1 MTHHPRPT
9 PQRSGSAAAKPPFR
23 WVLTDHAIARVT
35 PPAPSHPVDR
45 LRALG
50 AEGYV
55 DRCKR
60 CGAGRVHHLDA
71 GLWRCECGASRPTRR
86 PMGRRGL
93 LITAGT
99 ALIVCGALAWL
110 SSARSLL
117 RASAELGTVAYV
129 GSEACTACHDDR
141 HASWQRTFHRT
152 MTQDAS
158 ASKVQTAMPS
168 GLRFIA
174 ITPCRSMAP
183 SSRFPLP
190 GCANAA

>member
-1 MTHHPRPT
+1 
-9 PQRSGSAAAKPPFR
+9 
-23 WVLTDHAIARVT
+23 
-35 PPAPSHPVDR
+35 
-45 LRALG
+45 
-50 AEGYV
+50 
-55 DRCKR
+55 
-60 CGAGRVHHLDA
+60 
-71 GLWRCECGASRPTRR
+71 
-86 PMGRRGL
+86 MGRRGL

-158 ASKVQTAMPS
+158 ASSVRGRFDGQELTAFGGVVRPVTAEGGYAFEYRDASTGAVQATLPVLRTVGSHRYPQYLRGNGARC
-168 GLRFIA
+168 GLPVGRRGAGA
-174 ITPCRSMAP
+174 IVRTR
-183 SSRFPLP
+183 
-190 GCANAA
+190 CAQRQADRHR